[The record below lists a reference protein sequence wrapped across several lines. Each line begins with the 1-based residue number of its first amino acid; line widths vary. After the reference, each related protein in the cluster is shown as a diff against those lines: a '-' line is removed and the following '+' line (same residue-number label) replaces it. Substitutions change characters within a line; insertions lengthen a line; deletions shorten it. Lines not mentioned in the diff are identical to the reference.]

1 MGGFG
6 SCGNL
11 GHIAPQVVGYFNALG
26 YRFWVKA
33 GTTSST
39 APTASTSMDEVM
51 NLSNAGIQAQS
62 DTQDV
67 LDYGSTFGFK
77 KQLVTQQSYSIPMT
91 MNLDLRDAGYKTLR
105 QASIDA
111 PDGVTVTWFRQ
122 SPEMTTTGEPEKC
135 AGVAQVTNFQEDIQ
149 AGNVAKVTF
158 TLTGYGAYTWTAETD
173 A

>member
-1 MGGFG
+1 M
-6 SCGNL
+6 
-11 GHIAPQVVGYFNALG
+11 GYFNALG
-26 YRFWVKA
+26 YRFYVKA

-39 APTASTSMDEVM
+39 APTSSTGMDEVL

-77 KQLVTQQSYSIPMT
+77 SSLVTQQSYSIPIT

-105 QASIDA
+105 QASLDSTT
-111 PDGVTVTWFRQ
+111 GVTVQWYRE
-122 SPEMTTTGEPEKC
+122 SPEMTSAGNPEKC

-149 AGNVAKVTF
+149 AGNVAKVSF
-158 TLTGYGAYTWTAETD
+158 TLNGYGAYTWTAETD